1 MIHKRL
7 VRLVKSRELSNK
19 ESDVIP
25 DSRNMETCLNCNRSI
40 CTGKC
45 DLISNSKGRPKKEH
59 SEKSR
64 NIM

>member
-1 MIHKRL
+1 MIQRRL

-25 DSRNMETCLNCNRSI
+25 DRRNMETCLNCKRSI

-45 DLISNSKGRPKKEH
+45 DLIYNSRRRPKKTH
-59 SEKSR
+59 SENVQ